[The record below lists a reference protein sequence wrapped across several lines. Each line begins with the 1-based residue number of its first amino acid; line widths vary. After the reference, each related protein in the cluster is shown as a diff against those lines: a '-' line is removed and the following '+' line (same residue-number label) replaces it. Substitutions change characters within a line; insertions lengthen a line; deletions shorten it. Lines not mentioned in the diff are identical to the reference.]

1 MEDKCGSIIKI
12 NYGINLKKKNL
23 ISLRLLHD
31 KSTRSGNAAPRSI
44 YVIPIYLCIE
54 GTWDAVI

>member
-1 MEDKCGSIIKI
+1 MWKYNQNKLWY
-12 NYGINLKKKNL
+12 NKFKKKNL

-44 YVIPIYLCIE
+44 HVIPIYLCIE

>member
-1 MEDKCGSIIKI
+1 MWKYNQNRLWYKF
-12 NYGINLKKKNL
+12 KKKNL

-44 YVIPIYLCIE
+44 HVIPIYLCIE